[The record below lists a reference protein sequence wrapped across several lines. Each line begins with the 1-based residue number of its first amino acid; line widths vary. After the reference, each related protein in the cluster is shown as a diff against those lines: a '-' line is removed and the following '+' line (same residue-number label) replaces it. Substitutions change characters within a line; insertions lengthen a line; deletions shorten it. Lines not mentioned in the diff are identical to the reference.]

1 MQSPTQSNCRPN
13 PVTTATTEQPL
24 DTETEDPPAQSEP
37 DAQEKEN
44 EPDGTAAVV
53 SPQEN
58 GTGLL
63 TVETPAS
70 MAVTQSVENEPA
82 VQPLTEPPVDTAGME
97 TSSASK
103 STAPTEPMPD
113 MNANPGCGEQKAK
126 KQNTGIRD
134 GRKYVPSKKAMVD
147 PLKMDMS
154 KPLVMPLTSSQ
165 LSLQCIECHIIFS
178 DHKSKERHLKLSHP
192 AEYEQCILRNAL
204 FACYVCDRH
213 FTNSTELMIH
223 QKAHTEKK
231 PFKCPICGQAFNK
244 SSELTLHK
252 KIHFGQDGYACADC
266 GKPCKTMTLLKY
278 HRRTHTGERPYVC
291 KECGKRFT
299 MSKALQK
306 HMVSHLPEGA
316 EGDGGDTTAKAPLKK
331 DNGASTIKYPCLICK
346 STFKSTKTRLHH
358 MKTKHNVLPAAA
370 SKTLPAGQQ
379 VKQSTPIITPISFCQ
394 PALLQMEPNGPL
406 QKVDANIDTEQIR
419 RLIES
424 LGNVQKVNQVVI
436 LGQVPPH
443 APPLEV
449 QQISQMIETG
459 NYNLN
464 PPQMDF
470 LGLKQPE
477 SKIVELDPSNNTCYS
492 MEQTIILEPITPDEQ
507 LENPSFSELG
517 SHIASGENMELTFNP
532 TQHTEGPEGEVMHQ
546 ILQQPD
552 ISAIQSDPMDQMVC
566 QNEVEEN
573 LEQTVI
579 LELIPTVELEQS
591 QTVPQND
598 ILSSLVPTTDL
609 EKTADQTVLD
619 EQEASLSAPPLMTT
633 VELEL
638 TPLQTEQQGLPSCPF
653 VTPDTLTQTPS
664 ESETN
669 LKEKV
674 DSQIQTVS
682 LDQGHPVMDGAAPQ
696 EQAEEPSEQEPSEKL
711 LVDSKKDQEQVE
723 NLSEVEVPP
732 AKEDVPS
739 HLETKQV
746 PQMSEL
752 PINVMSAQELVK
764 VRKRK
769 PSRAFIFQGYMQELV
784 GSIYKDD
791 LQTDATPAKR
801 KRTKKSHL
809 VVKFG
814 PQSKEKKNK
823 KQKKP
828 SQQRQPTQ
836 KEGIRGQTQTTNL
849 SEKKVPS
856 QKKGRKGKRDKKAG
870 HLVSMAEIKSPSS
883 TQDSQVQQI
892 KEDTRKKNMKKQKEG
907 AREGVTHIREHK
919 TVASPAF
926 KKKKQTKLI
935 RKDQPKNAKD
945 GKRKKNLTKNLA
957 QEENVNTKT
966 SAASAD
972 MPGPHITQDALLL
985 LKGHKQPQLKVYKL
999 DPSKASGQTQEASPH
1014 EAQTMSQQ
1022 RKSNKCK
1029 HSTIDATNSLTTE
1042 GKKKGGR
1049 PKKNQKAPSLLSSL
1063 QASRQAPETLPT
1075 KPKTTRKRK
1084 ASSKVETEGVI
1095 TSHSKRALECKE
1107 CGQRFSEVSSL
1118 QKHKATVHI
1127 VESPGLTY
1135 TNGNIFEGV
1144 SRLDL
1149 YQLPKLHGKVVGVM
1163 HAATD
1168 WDTEPE
1174 MAEMALEERERSV
1187 SFPALIP
1194 SPSLPV
1200 PPSDVEV
1207 SSYENKTRSKTGA
1220 NDQSYTSPEVCSPS
1234 DQFKTCEAPPNFTS
1248 ECPLS
1253 TSTQTKSSDTGE
1265 PLASDEH
1272 KQEEGTLRN
1281 PSSES
1286 EVQGTTHEDVKEDLL
1301 FEVDLVTVGEQ
1312 NERDEPTSHEATF
1325 SQNES
1330 NGTCNSE
1337 GGSTDKLPGQISN
1350 EITTG
1355 KSLTS
1360 QTVSCSTHQVDIK
1373 EEEEEM
1379 LVQKKKGEKG
1389 SFLRNG
1395 GRRRAT
1401 GRLKRDPIS
1410 KRVSA
1415 GDTIG
1420 GTESEK
1426 EQDDEKRPI
1435 SSDSEMNDE
1444 GEACTK
1450 TSQTETSP
1458 ETNKATAPATPL
1470 PSMPSTLEESPE
1482 DRVAF
1487 EPESV
1492 TTSVEEAMNVR
1503 GLQGREEHDRDAD
1516 HSPVIILEKFL
1527 TSRQTATAD
1536 KEPCLMTA
1544 RNRKGLDCIAENE
1557 ARGSQEIK
1565 VEENMSEPPLVAPI
1579 CQNRQ
1584 SASVQPQ
1591 HHRDIRTVL
1600 VKEES
1605 CSLVLNEAQDTQ
1617 GSRHIR
1623 WNVEPVNIDSS
1634 SPLMES
1640 GETTRKEGCVT
1651 PEFNTNQCIF
1661 YPVKEEEREVL
1672 LGAVQTNSGD
1682 LTTGPPSDAQQM
1694 EHQAADSNLD
1704 EWSPSAL
1711 DYQEMRV
1718 RGLLSEPG
1726 VSDFADGQAEADTE
1740 WQHPQA
1746 LRDFLLQSSDEE
1758 DVGGFELSD
1767 PQLDSEAE
1775 VMAYFYKN
1783 QKNTAWQ
1790 PDEMSENLP
1799 TSTSQLQ
1806 TPREENRTREP
1817 IDYFSKYFGWD
1828 TWVEIAHCTNKLS
1841 NMAKPF
1847 TAREVARFVGIHIAM
1862 GTLKFPSPRLY
1873 WEDLTKVPL
1882 IADAMPFSRFLEL
1895 SRTLKLASPVKDPVN
1910 SNVQEGRHEID
1921 FQNAQQGKTLSNRQS
1936 EICQRSD
1943 GQRQGDTPTDPNS
1956 SKTET
1961 DPLWKAQPLLCR
1973 FKAGCQSLRQ
1983 EGDYAVD
1990 QYPLPLTGKM
2000 HNKKLS
2006 LNCTTLIGFGGFL
2019 LHVDLKLGLSGKEDA
2034 VEKMV
2039 PKGSMVFLCKQEL
2052 STPAMLERLLVAGVH
2067 GAGRVGGARGQ
2078 IGDEFVS
2085 SDGKLMLRRSHC
2097 GFILSTAGHGQRN
2110 MASLIDN
2117 FEMAQMSAHLNRDL
2131 LNLYSIPLTASA
2143 PTCWPQAVLWYL
2155 TDLALVNSWLL
2166 HRQEHGA
2173 ASAPLTLM
2181 AFRLEVSKALILS
2194 SGSDTQDS
2202 VSPQPP
2208 KDTAHATNE
2217 TPNPSLVEES
2227 PLPDAATRYDGSG
2240 HWPEQLGEGEG
2251 GRCRFG
2257 DCQRTSRVL
2266 CLKCCVF
2273 LCISRNHNCFLN
2285 FHNQG
2290 SLGKE

>member
-739 HLETKQV
+739 HLETK
-746 PQMSEL
+746 
-752 PINVMSAQELVK
+752 
-764 VRKRK
+764 
-769 PSRAFIFQGYMQELV
+769 
-784 GSIYKDD
+784 
-791 LQTDATPAKR
+791 
-801 KRTKKSHL
+801 
-809 VVKFG
+809 
-814 PQSKEKKNK
+814 
-823 KQKKP
+823 
-828 SQQRQPTQ
+828 
-836 KEGIRGQTQTTNL
+836 
-849 SEKKVPS
+849 
-856 QKKGRKGKRDKKAG
+856 
-870 HLVSMAEIKSPSS
+870 
-883 TQDSQVQQI
+883 
-892 KEDTRKKNMKKQKEG
+892 
-907 AREGVTHIREHK
+907 
-919 TVASPAF
+919 
-926 KKKKQTKLI
+926 
-935 RKDQPKNAKD
+935 
-945 GKRKKNLTKNLA
+945 
-957 QEENVNTKT
+957 
-966 SAASAD
+966 
-972 MPGPHITQDALLL
+972 
-985 LKGHKQPQLKVYKL
+985 
-999 DPSKASGQTQEASPH
+999 
-1014 EAQTMSQQ
+1014 
-1022 RKSNKCK
+1022 
-1029 HSTIDATNSLTTE
+1029 
-1042 GKKKGGR
+1042 
-1049 PKKNQKAPSLLSSL
+1049 